1 MSSLLVLTAL
11 GEDRPGIIAN
21 LADKVVKYDC
31 NITESRM
38 SLLGG
43 EFAVIMLVEG
53 KWNNVAK
60 LEAALSNMEAE
71 LGIQLTSK
79 RTETRQMASKAIPY
93 TVEVL
98 AMDNPGIVHNVSSF
112 FSSRKINI
120 HDVESSCFNA
130 PHTGTAMFTLNMT
143 IEVPSETHI
152 ATLREDFMEFSDEYN
167 LDAIIEP
174 IKT

>member
-21 LADKVVKYDC
+21 LADKVVKYAC

-43 EFAVIMLVEG
+43 EFAVIMLIEG
-53 KWNNVAK
+53 KWNNLAK
-60 LEAALSNMEAE
+60 LEAALSNMETE

-79 RTETRQMASKAIPY
+79 RTEARQMDIKAIPY

-112 FSSRKINI
+112 FASRKINI
-120 HDVESSCFNA
+120 HDVETSCFNA
-130 PHTGTAMFTLNMT
+130 PHTGTPMFTLNMT

-152 ATLREDFMEFSDEYN
+152 ATLREDFMEFSDEFN